1 MQLLLCKAIGYPG
14 ARKMKSCGTQNASNR
29 SLSRTF
35 VACIIGSAREI
46 QVKSLMELL
55 IKILVHLRLL
65 CLALDCRN
73 LLKPKLA

>member
-1 MQLLLCKAIGYPG
+1 
-14 ARKMKSCGTQNASNR
+14 MKFCGTQNASGR

-46 QVKSLMELL
+46 QVTALMELL
-55 IKILVHLRLL
+55 IKLLVHKKL